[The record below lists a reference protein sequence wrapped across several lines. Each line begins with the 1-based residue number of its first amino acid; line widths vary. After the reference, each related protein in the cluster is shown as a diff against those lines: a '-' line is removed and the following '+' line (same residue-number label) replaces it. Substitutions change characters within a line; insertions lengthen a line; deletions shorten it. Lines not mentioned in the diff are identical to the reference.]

1 MSEKDLSELSV
12 KTLSSYADKAKHAVR
27 KIKGVEDMSNRE
39 KINAYFSQFA
49 KTEKG
54 ITKAKNKIANKN
66 AKPNTAAPVSPSR
79 SELETKL
86 KVLKT
91 EFDPAYARSDD
102 YSEYSKHHAKAQ
114 RIADIENQLKKLKEN
129 EELEEAVTFTAK
141 KDGNE
146 FQVLSRKAGR
156 EFVIQ
161 SKQKNGT
168 WKTHDAVGSNSR
180 AVHWIESGRFNDPK
194 YHNNE
199 SSDGANMENVDE
211 MDFGNIAKTLGKYG
225 KGVKDE
231 PQKKTQRSFLNPEFT
246 TTGHKEAKSSTG
258 RVFTKV
264 FADTDDAEK
273 SAKVTVK
280 TDTEPKRGRGRPV
293 GSAKSNQTYKP
304 WSDEAKASLKAK
316 LAARR
321 AAKTTNEA
329 TELEE
334 SKNGNFKVGDVV
346 HVAYHD
352 IAGKTNHGTANVDK
366 ATDGFVHVV
375 HPTIPGL
382 KMKFRQ
388 TVGDKQHTSE
398 VNTIPG
404 SRAGGYIITKHKTNE
419 SVESLQEEDWDDI
432 LEGYTFDDV
441 TEFMLEEEF
450 EELDELSKKTL
461 GSYISKAALSATQNA
476 REGMTNSKAKWDY
489 KNYADTAKKNEF
501 NSSSRILD
509 KQAEEY
515 GDKAEK
521 NNKKT
526 LNRVVGITRASS
538 KIQRNE
544 SETVQKTK
552 MDIYVESISGNMFIN
567 K

>member
-1 MSEKDLSELSV
+1 MSEKELSELSV
-12 KTLSSYADKAKHAVR
+12 NTLSSYINRTKNATR
-27 KIKGVEDMSNRE
+27 KIKGPDNMSDRE
-39 KINAYFSQFA
+39 KFSAEVAQFGKNQKNILRA
-49 KTEKG
+49 KS
-54 ITKAKNKIANKN
+54 KIANKN
-66 AKPNTAAPVSPSR
+66 AKPVVASLEPSKT
-79 SELETKL
+79 ELEAKL
-86 KVLKT
+86 KEYKSG
-91 EFDPAYARSDD
+91 FDPHYDRSDD
-102 YSEYSKHHAKAQ
+102 YSVYSKHHAKAMG
-114 RIADIENQLKKLKEN
+114 IKDTENRLKKLGEN
-129 EELEEAVTFTAK
+129 EELEEAVTFTHK
-141 KDGNE
+141 KDGKE
-146 FQVLSRKAGR
+146 YQVLSRKAGR
-156 EFVIQ
+156 EFAIQ
-161 SKQKNGT
+161 SKQKDGS
-168 WKTHDAVGSNSR
+168 WKTHDAVGTNSR
-180 AVHWIESGRFNDPK
+180 AVHWIESGRYSDPK

-199 SSDGANMENVDE
+199 SFDGAKMENVDE
-211 MDFGNIAKTLGKYG
+211 MDFGNIAKTLNKYG

-231 PQKKTQRSFLNPEFT
+231 PQKKAKRSFLSPEFT
-246 TTGHKEAKSSTG
+246 TTGHKEAKTSTG

-264 FADTDDAEK
+264 FADTDDAHK

-280 TDTEPKRGRGRPV
+280 ADTEPKRGRGRPA

-316 LAARR
+316 LAARK

-334 SKNGNFKVGDVV
+334 SKNGNFNTGDVV

-352 IAGKTNHGTANVDK
+352 ISGKTNHGTANVDK
-366 ATDGFVHVV
+366 ATDGFVHVN
-375 HPTIPGL
+375 HPSIPGL

-404 SRAGGYIITKHKTNE
+404 SRAGGYVITKHKTNE
-419 SVESLQEEDWDDI
+419 SVESLHEEDWDDI

-441 TEFMLEEEF
+441 TEFMLEEDF
-450 EELDELSKKTL
+450 ESLDELSKKTL
-461 GSYISKAALSATQNA
+461 GSYISRAVLSATQNA
-476 REGMTNSKAKWDY
+476 REGMTNSRAKWDY
-489 KNYADTAKKNEF
+489 KNHAAEAKKNEF

-526 LNRVVGITRASS
+526 LNRVVGITRAST

-544 SETVQKTK
+544 SEDTQKSK
-552 MDIYVESISGNMFIN
+552 MDLYSESISGNMFIN